1 MNKILVTGSTGL
13 VGKYLQK
20 ILPNADYVS
29 SKDFNLLVQNDVSKM
44 FKYFKP
50 EIVIHLAARVGG
62 VHHNIIEPIKYFEE
76 NIIMN
81 TLVINESHKN
91 NVKKFLG
98 LLSSCIYPDNIDSYP
113 IKEDNLF
120 LGAPHSDLFSY
131 SYSKRC
137 MAIQINAYRK
147 MYNSNYSYLIPCNLY
162 GEFDKFDEVQ
172 GHFVGA
178 LINKILIAKKNNQ
191 KFIKLFG
198 DGTPLRQFMHAKDL
212 AFVIKEVI
220 LKDVN
225 KNFNV
230 GNTENLSILNI
241 GKLALDVCDAKNL
254 KIKFDKD
261 KPNGQFRKD
270 IDLSLMNTILPN
282 FKPTPLKE
290 GIKEV
295 YEKIGKN
302 E

>member
-1 MNKILVTGSTGL
+1 MENLTNLMKF
-13 VGKYLQK
+13 
-20 ILPNADYVS
+20 
-29 SKDFNLLVQNDVSKM
+29 KD
-44 FKYFKP
+44 
-50 EIVIHLAARVGG
+50 
-62 VHHNIIEPIKYFEE
+62 
-76 NIIMN
+76 
-81 TLVINESHKN
+81 
-91 NVKKFLG
+91 
-98 LLSSCIYPDNIDSYP
+98 
-113 IKEDNLF
+113 
-120 LGAPHSDLFSY
+120 
-131 SYSKRC
+131 
-137 MAIQINAYRK
+137 
-147 MYNSNYSYLIPCNLY
+147 
-162 GEFDKFDEVQ
+162 
-172 GHFVGA
+172 
-178 LINKILIAKKNNQ
+178 KILIAKKNNQ

-241 GKLALDVCDAKNL
+241 AKLALDVCDAKNL